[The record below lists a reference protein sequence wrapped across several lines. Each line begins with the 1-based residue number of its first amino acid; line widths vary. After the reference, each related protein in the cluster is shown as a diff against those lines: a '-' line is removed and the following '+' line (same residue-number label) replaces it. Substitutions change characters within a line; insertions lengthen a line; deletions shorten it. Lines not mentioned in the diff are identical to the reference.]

1 MKTKTVKIKVPVES
15 RVIYEGEFPETVFL
29 PMARHEAEA
38 FLEELRGHPH
48 FDDPDYSGVL
58 RWVGDRLFNALQGT
72 GGRFDRNPATMING
86 EYKNDLKAGYQFVG
100 DLHND

>member
-1 MKTKTVKIKVPVES
+1 MKTKTVKINVPVES
-15 RVIYEGEFPETVFL
+15 RVLYDGEFPETVFL

-58 RWVGDRLFNALQGT
+58 RWLVT
-72 GGRFDRNPATMING
+72 GCLMRFKG
-86 EYKNDLKAGYQFVG
+86 LGAGSTETPRP
-100 DLHND
+100 